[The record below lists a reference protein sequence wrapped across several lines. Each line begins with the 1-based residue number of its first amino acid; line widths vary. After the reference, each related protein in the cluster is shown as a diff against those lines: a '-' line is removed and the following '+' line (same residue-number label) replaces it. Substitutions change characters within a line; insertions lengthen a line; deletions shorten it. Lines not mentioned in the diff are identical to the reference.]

1 MPGSGWLAI
10 GVIVGALL
18 VRDAPAAGI
27 IGITFLAGGG
37 AAASLAVSRLHAAG
51 RGSAGTV
58 TSGAAAA
65 RWLSFIAIGVL
76 LVAGRSLTMAQAGAP
91 ATSDRLPVGDGPW
104 IATVSTISA
113 PRAGQ
118 QPAIVELESPPG
130 MRVAATLPLFPIVVP
145 GDRVTLHGSLRA
157 PPVDDPYGDYL
168 IRIGVQATIR
178 PSAMAVLPHDGNPTR
193 SVEGL
198 RRGADRALQL
208 AIPEPEAGLASG
220 ILIGLRDR
228 VNRDLSAAFTTVGAT
243 HVVAISGWNI
253 AIVATSLAAV
263 AGRMAR
269 RRRIS
274 LTALAIIAYVAF
286 VGPSPSVVRAA
297 AMAGVVMLARELGRP
312 SRAAAAIGWAG
323 AGLLILDPGLIDD
336 IGFQLSGLATVG
348 LIAWATPFTERL
360 AGKAPGRLRAWLA
373 ESLGVSLAAQ
383 LATLP
388 IVVLTF
394 GRLSLVSPV
403 VNLGVVPLVA
413 PAMGAGVV
421 AMAGGLLAMAGLPT
435 ALATVAGLPA
445 WVLFSLMVGLVRAGA
460 GLPFASIALADP
472 WNAVV
477 ALMAA
482 SAILGAT
489 VLTRRRGGLAN
500 PTRARH
506 RAATATP
513 SPGNG
518 GGARR
523 AKAKPPS
530 WWHTRGGRLVSGA
543 LATAVVTLAIAVVHR
558 PDGVPR
564 IVVLDVGQGD
574 AILVEGGQGARLLID
589 GGPDPG
595 RLLAALD
602 EHLPPWDR
610 RVDVVI
616 LSHPHEDHAAGLA
629 ALLDRYAVG
638 QVFEPGMFG
647 PGPGYAALNA
657 ELINLGIRRGVLST
671 GDLLR
676 IDEFSF
682 RVLWPDP
689 GAVPERPS
697 DGGTGINNV
706 SIVLL
711 GDVDGHRIL
720 LAGDIEEQIDPLLL
734 ARGLPTVDVLKVAH
748 HGSRTSSTDAFLA
761 AVRPSIAVISAG
773 RGNPYGHPA
782 PATVARLTDAGAQV
796 LRTDQDG
803 TVTVDLGVGHIRV
816 RNTGARAAVGG
827 GGGPAT
833 TGGGGPATTG
843 GAALTP
849 TIAVTGIWG
858 AANGPIGQ
866 TGIPFLCSIPVPGLL
881 IGPVVTSDSATRRAE
896 PATRPPSDGGTTAIE
911 RGARAWSSDH
921 RWPLRYDAVH
931 DLQSPSERPRTAI
944 FRPADW
950 PDPRRAARRGWRRT
964 THRPCRPAGL
974 PHIRNPGEGHTRSR
988 LVPPR
993 W

>member
-1 MPGSGWLAI
+1 MPASGWLAI
-10 GVIVGALL
+10 GAIVGALI

-27 IGITFLAGGG
+27 IGIAFLAGGG
-37 AAASLAVSRLHAAG
+37 VAASLAVARWRPMG

-58 TSGAAAA
+58 AWGAAAAA
-65 RWLSFIAIGVL
+65 RWLGLIAVGVL
-76 LVAGRSLTMAQAGAP
+76 LVAGRSVAVPQAVGP
-91 ATSDRLPVGDGPW
+91 AIPEGLPSGDGPW
-104 IATVSTISA
+104 TATVATIGA

-118 QPAIVELESPPG
+118 QPVVVELETPPG
-130 MRVAATLPLFPIVVP
+130 MRVAGTLPGFPIVVP
-145 GDRVTLHGSLRA
+145 GDRVTLRGSLRA

-178 PSAMAVLPHDGNPTR
+178 ASVVTVLPEDGNVAR

-198 RRGADRALQL
+198 RRGADRALQR

-228 VNRDLSAAFTTVGAT
+228 VDRDLSAAFTTVGAT

-253 AIVATSLAAV
+253 AIVATSLAAI

-269 RRRIS
+269 RRRIG

-336 IGFQLSGLATVG
+336 VGFQLSALATVG
-348 LIAWATPFTERL
+348 LIAWATRFTERL
-360 AGKAPGRLRAWLA
+360 AGKSPGRPRAWLA

-403 VNLGVVPLVA
+403 VNLGVVPIVA
-413 PAMGAGVV
+413 PAMGAGVL
-421 AMAGGLLAMAGLPT
+421 AMAGGLLAMAGLP
-435 ALATVAGLPA
+435 AAIATVAGLPA
-445 WVLFSLMVGLVRAGA
+445 WLLFSLMVGVVRAGA
-460 GLPFASIALADP
+460 GLPFASLALAEP
-472 WNAVV
+472 WNAIV

-482 SAILGAT
+482 GAIVGAT
-489 VLTRRRGGLAN
+489 VLTRR
-500 PTRARH
+500 
-506 RAATATP
+506 
-513 SPGNG
+513 
-518 GGARR
+518 GARR
-523 AKAKPPS
+523 SKPSRGQTGAAGPPQLLRNAGSAPGGRAKAPL
-530 WWHTRGGRLVSGA
+530 WWQTRGMRLVSGA
-543 LATAVVTLAIAVVHR
+543 LAAAVVALAIAVAHR
-558 PDGVPR
+558 PDGIPR

-574 AILVEGGQGARLLID
+574 AILVEGGHGARLLID

-595 RLLAALD
+595 RLLVALD

-610 RVDVVI
+610 RIDVVI

-629 ALLDRYAVG
+629 TLLDRYAVG

-657 ELINLGIRRGVLST
+657 ELIKLGIRRGVLST
-671 GDLLR
+671 GDHLR

-689 GAVPERPS
+689 GSVPEHPS

-706 SIVLL
+706 SVVLL
-711 GDVDGHRIL
+711 GEVDGHRVL
-720 LAGDIEEQIDPLLL
+720 LAGDIEEQIDPRLL

-748 HGSRTSSTDAFLA
+748 HGSRTATTDAFLT

-782 PATVARLTDAGAQV
+782 PATVARLEASGAQV
-796 LRTDQDG
+796 LRTDQNG
-803 TVTVDLGVGHIRV
+803 TVTVDLGTGHIRA
-816 RNTGARAAVGG
+816 RATGARTADVV
-827 GGGPAT
+827 PLVAT
-833 TGGGGPATTG
+833 ARITT
-843 GAALTP
+843 ASETASQFLCS
-849 TIAVTGIWG
+849 IAVTGPLVGPVI
-858 AANGPIGQ
+858 AANS
-866 TGIPFLCSIPVPGLL
+866 L
-881 IGPVVTSDSATRRAE
+881 AE
-896 PATRPPSDGGTTAIE
+896 PAIQPPRDPGATAVAPGPRI
-911 RGARAWSSDH
+911 WSSDL
-921 RWPLRYDAVH
+921 RSPLRYDAVD
-931 DLQSPSERPRTAI
+931 DLPSPGERPPIAI
-944 FRPADW
+944 LRAADW
-950 PDPRRAARRGWRRT
+950 SDPRRAARR
-964 THRPCRPAGL
+964 
-974 PHIRNPGEGHTRSR
+974 PG
-988 LVPPR
+988 R

>member
-1 MPGSGWLAI
+1 MPASGWLAV
-10 GVIVGALL
+10 GVIAGALL
-18 VRDAPAAGI
+18 LRDAPAGEI
-27 IGITFLAGGG
+27 IAIAFLAGGG
-37 AAASLAVSRLHAAG
+37 VAGSLAVSRLNPAG
-51 RGSAGTV
+51 RGSPGTAAR
-58 TSGAAAA
+58 GAAVA
-65 RWLSFIAIGVL
+65 RWLSLIAIGVL
-76 LVAGRSLTMAQAGAP
+76 LVAARSLTVPHADVP
-91 ATSDRLPVGDGPW
+91 ATSDRLPTGNGPW
-104 IATVSTISA
+104 TATVSTIGA

-118 QPAIVELESPPG
+118 QPAVVELDSPPG

-145 GDRVTLHGSLRA
+145 GDRVTLNGSLRA
-157 PPVDDPYGDYL
+157 PPVGDPYGDYL

-178 PSAMAVLPHDGNPTR
+178 PSAMTVLPQDGTLAR
-193 SVEGL
+193 SLEGL

-228 VNRDLSAAFTTVGAT
+228 VDRDLSGAFTTVGAT

-269 RRRIS
+269 RRRVA
-274 LTALAIIAYVAF
+274 LTAIAIIAYVAF

-323 AGLLILDPGLIDD
+323 AGLLLADLGLIDD
-336 IGFQLSGLATVG
+336 VGFQLSALATVG
-348 LIAWATPFTERL
+348 LVAWATPFTERL
-360 AGKAPGRLRAWLA
+360 AGKAPGRPRAWLA

-421 AMAGGLLAMAGLPT
+421 AMAGGLLTMAGLP
-435 ALATVAGLPA
+435 AAIATVAGMPA
-445 WVLFSLMVGLVRAGA
+445 WLLFSLMVGVVRAGA
-460 GLPFASIALADP
+460 RLPFASLALAEP
-472 WNAVV
+472 WNVIV

-482 SAILGAT
+482 AVIVGVT
-489 VLTRRRGGLAN
+489 VVTRRGAQQAS
-500 PTRARH
+500 PSRARSGSV
-506 RAATATP
+506 TTP
-513 SPGNG
+513 KSPHHA
-518 GGARR
+518 ARR
-523 AKAKPPS
+523 PAAHGGKAEAAS
-530 WWHTRGGRLVSGA
+530 WWRTGGGRLLSGT
-543 LATAVVTLAIAVVHR
+543 LAAAVVAVAIAVVHR

-595 RLLAALD
+595 RLLVALD

-610 RVDVVI
+610 RIDVVI

-629 ALLDRYAVG
+629 TLLDRYAVG

-657 ELINLGIRRGVLST
+657 ELINLGIRRGTLST
-671 GDLLR
+671 GSRLR

-689 GAVPERPS
+689 GTVPERPP

-711 GDVDGHRIL
+711 GEVDGHRVL
-720 LAGDIEEQIDPLLL
+720 LAGDIEEGIDPRLV
-734 ARGLPTVDVLKVAH
+734 ARGLPTVDLLKVAH

-761 AVRPSIAVISAG
+761 AVQPSIAVISAG

-782 PATVARLTDAGAQV
+782 PATVARLEAAGSQV

-803 TVTVDLGVGHIRV
+803 TVTVDLAVGHIRV
-816 RNTGARAAVGG
+816 RTTGARAAAGG
-827 GGGPAT
+827 TAPGTNDRGALAPVLAT
-833 TGGGGPATTG
+833 SAILGATLRLTGGTAS
-843 GAALTP
+843 
-849 TIAVTGIWG
+849 
-858 AANGPIGQ
+858 Q
-866 TGIPFLCSIPVPGLL
+866 FLCSIPIAGPLA
-881 IGPVVTSDSATRRAE
+881 GPVIASKSPAE
-896 PATRPPSDGGTTAIE
+896 PAAQTPSEPGATAVSPDRP
-911 RGARAWSSDH
+911 AWSADH
-921 RWPLRYDAVH
+921 PWPLRYDAAHEFPTPAEGPPTAILHGAAWTDPREQRARARLV
-931 DLQSPSERPRTAI
+931 RPR
-944 FRPADW
+944 R
-950 PDPRRAARRGWRRT
+950 
-964 THRPCRPAGL
+964 
-974 PHIRNPGEGHTRSR
+974 
-988 LVPPR
+988 
-993 W
+993 

>member
-1 MPGSGWLAI
+1 MPASGWLAI
-10 GVIVGALL
+10 GAIVGALI
-18 VRDAPAAGI
+18 VRDTPAAGI
-27 IGITFLAGGG
+27 IAIAFLAGGG
-37 AAASLAVSRLHAAG
+37 VAASLAVARWRPMG
-51 RGSAGTV
+51 RGSTGTV
-58 TSGAAAA
+58 AGGAAAAA
-65 RWLSFIAIGVL
+65 RWLGLIAVGVL
-76 LVAGRSLTMAQAGAP
+76 LVAGRSVAVPRAVGP
-91 ATSDRLPVGDGPW
+91 AIPDQLPAGDGPW
-104 IATVSTISA
+104 IAIVATIGA

-118 QPAIVELESPPG
+118 QPAVVELEAPPG
-130 MRVAATLPLFPIVVP
+130 IRVAGTLPGFPIVVP
-145 GDRVTLHGSLRA
+145 GDRVTLRGSLRA

-178 PSAMAVLPHDGNPTR
+178 ASVVAVLPEDGNVAR

-198 RRGADRALQL
+198 RRGADRALQR

-228 VNRDLSAAFTTVGAT
+228 VDRDLSGAFTTVGAT

-253 AIVATSLAAV
+253 AIVATSLAAI

-269 RRRIS
+269 RRRIA
-274 LTALAIIAYVAF
+274 LTALAIIVYVAF

-297 AMAGVVMLARELGRP
+297 AMAGVVMGARELGRP

-336 IGFQLSGLATVG
+336 VGFQLSALATVG

-360 AGKAPGRLRAWLA
+360 AGKSPGRPRAWLA

-421 AMAGGLLAMAGLPT
+421 AMAGGLLAMAGLP
-435 ALATVAGLPA
+435 AAIATVVGLPA
-445 WVLFSLMVGLVRAGA
+445 WLLFSLMVGVVRTGA
-460 GLPFASIALADP
+460 RLPFASIALTEP

-477 ALMAA
+477 AVMAA
-482 SAILGAT
+482 GTIVGAT
-489 VLTRRRGGLAN
+489 VLTRRGAQQAN
-500 PTRARH
+500 PSRGQSG
-506 RAATATP
+506 AAVPPQRPRNAG
-513 SPGNG
+513 SAHG
-518 GGARR
+518 GR
-523 AKAKPPS
+523 AKAPS
-530 WWHTRGGRLVSGA
+530 WWQTRSARLTSGA
-543 LATAVVTLAIAVVHR
+543 LAAAVVALAIVVVHR
-558 PDGVPR
+558 PDGIPR

-595 RLLAALD
+595 RLLVALD

-629 ALLDRYAVG
+629 TLLDRYAVG

-671 GDLLR
+671 GDHLR

-682 RVLWPDP
+682 RVMWPDP
-689 GAVPERPS
+689 GSVPERPS

-706 SIVLL
+706 SVVLM
-711 GDVDGHRIL
+711 GEVDGHRVL
-720 LAGDIEEQIDPLLL
+720 LAGDIEEQIDPRLL

-748 HGSRTSSTDAFLA
+748 HGSRTATTDAFLT

-782 PATVARLTDAGAQV
+782 PATVARLRANGAEV
-796 LRTDQDG
+796 LRTDQNG
-803 TVTVDLGVGHIRV
+803 TVTVDVGVGHIRV
-816 RNTGARAAVGG
+816 QTTGARSAAVT
-827 GGGPAT
+827 PALARPVISNVVEGT
-833 TGGGGPATTG
+833 SSQ
-843 GAALTP
+843 
-849 TIAVTGIWG
+849 I
-858 AANGPIGQ
+858 
-866 TGIPFLCSIPVPGLL
+866 GIPFLCSIPLTGPLAGLVATAESAPGPAERAYEPPRDAGAPAGL
-881 IGPVVTSDSATRRAE
+881 PSRRAW
-896 PATRPPSDGGTTAIE
+896 ASDL
-911 RGARAWSSDH
+911 RS
-921 RWPLRYDAVH
+921 PLRYDAVH
-931 DLQSPSERPRTAI
+931 DLPSPGERPPTAILRTAD
-944 FRPADW
+944 RA
-950 PDPRRAARRGWRRT
+950 DPRHAARRGWRR
-964 THRPCRPAGL
+964 
-974 PHIRNPGEGHTRSR
+974 
-988 LVPPR
+988 
-993 W
+993 

>member
-1 MPGSGWLAI
+1 MPASGWLAI
-10 GVIVGALL
+10 GVIAGALL
-18 VRDAPAAGI
+18 VREAPATGSIAI
-27 IGITFLAGGG
+27 AFLAGGSL
-37 AAASLAVSRLHAAG
+37 AASLAVSRLHLWG
-51 RGSAGTV
+51 RGSASTV
-58 TSGAAAA
+58 ARGAAAA
-65 RWLSFIAIGVL
+65 RWLSLIAIGVL
-76 LVAGRSLTMAQAGAP
+76 LVAGRSLAVPRAAGP
-91 ATSDRLPVGDGPW
+91 AIPDRLPTGNGPW
-104 IATVSTISA
+104 TATVSTIGA

-118 QPAIVELESPPG
+118 QVAVVELDAPPG
-130 MRVAATLPLFPIVVP
+130 MRVAGTMPGFPIVVP
-145 GDRVTLHGSLRA
+145 GDRVTLDGSLRA

-178 PSAMAVLPHDGNPTR
+178 ASKVTILLQDGNLTR

-220 ILIGLRDR
+220 ILVGLRDR
-228 VNRDLSAAFTTVGAT
+228 VDRDLSAAFTTVGAT

-269 RRRIS
+269 RRRVA

-323 AGLLILDPGLIDD
+323 AGLLILDPGLVDD
-336 IGFQLSGLATVG
+336 VGFQLSALATVG

-360 AGKAPGRLRAWLA
+360 AGTAPGRPRAWLA

-394 GRLSLVSPV
+394 GRLSLVSPL

-421 AMAGGLLAMAGLPT
+421 AMAGGLLTMAGLP
-435 ALATVAGLPA
+435 AAMATVVGLPA
-445 WVLFSLMVGLVRAGA
+445 WLLFSLMVGVVRAGA
-460 GLPFASIALADP
+460 RLPFASLALAEP
-472 WNAVV
+472 WNAIV

-482 SAILGAT
+482 AAIAGAT
-489 VLTRRRGGLAN
+489 VLPRRSSKDGISSRNRPGGAAPPQRSRNAGDQGAARGG
-500 PTRARH
+500 
-506 RAATATP
+506 
-513 SPGNG
+513 
-518 GGARR
+518 R
-523 AKAKPPS
+523 AKPLA
-530 WWHTRGGRLVSGA
+530 WWRTRSGRLVSGA
-543 LATAVVTLAIAVVHR
+543 LAAAVVALALAVVHR

-564 IVVLDVGQGD
+564 IAVLDVGQGD
-574 AILVEGGQGARLLID
+574 AILVEGGRGARLLID

-595 RLLAALD
+595 RLLVALD

-610 RVDVVI
+610 RIDVVV

-629 ALLDRYAVG
+629 TLLDRYAVG

-657 ELINLGIRRGVLST
+657 ELIRLGIQRGTLST
-671 GDLLR
+671 GSRLR

-689 GAVPERPS
+689 GTVPERPS

-711 GDVDGHRIL
+711 GEVNGHRVL
-720 LAGDIEEQIDPLLL
+720 LAGDIEEQIDPRLLT
-734 ARGLPTVDVLKVAH
+734 RGLPTVDLLKVAH

-761 AVRPSIAVISAG
+761 AVRPSLAVISAG

-782 PATVARLTDAGAQV
+782 PATVARLQTAGARV
-796 LRTDQDG
+796 LRTDQNG
-803 TVTVDLGVGHIRV
+803 TVTVDLGMGPIRV
-816 RNTGARAAVGG
+816 RTTGARAAAGVADGA
-827 GGGPAT
+827 PV
-833 TGGGGPATTG
+833 TTG
-843 GAALTP
+843 GAALAP
-849 TIAVTGIWG
+849 TLARTAIAG
-858 AANGPIGQ
+858 AAPGPTSG
-866 TGIPFLCSIPVPGLL
+866 TDIPFLCSIPIARALA
-881 IGPVVTSDSATRRAE
+881 GPVVSESAAE
-896 PATRPPSDGGTTAIE
+896 PAQPATQRPSEPGRTVVAPDRPT
-911 RGARAWSSDH
+911 WSADH
-921 RWPLRYDAVH
+921 RWPLRYDAAH
-931 DLQSPSERPRTAI
+931 ELPSPGERPPAAILRT
-944 FRPADW
+944 ADW
-950 PDPRRAARRGWRRT
+950 PDPRRAARRGPRRT
-964 THRPCRPAGL
+964 TSRPRRQTGL
-974 PHIRNPGEGHTRSR
+974 RRIRNPEDPRTRSG
-988 LVPPR
+988 LVRPR
-993 W
+993 R